1 MTYNAAID
9 TLKTGMW
16 RLGQIQN
23 FNDPFDCLFAFKHKN
38 LSVPEDFF
46 SSFSQRFR
54 NQEFSKYGI
63 LCFSRLGNQ
72 PAMWVHYAEQMK
84 GVCLECEISD
94 DSLFEVSYSEERLVF
109 DVTSDDYLNSQK
121 CRDDVIEII
130 RHKHKSWEYEAEV
143 RLFIDI
149 KDKRVIRRSLI
160 QSAYC
165 KDARYFTPIAE
176 NTLKRII
183 FGPAMSA
190 QKFNFLLGYKD
201 KTKFASV
208 PVVKSKLHASKFE
221 IEY

>member
-1 MTYNAAID
+1 
-9 TLKTGMW
+9 
-16 RLGQIQN
+16 
-23 FNDPFDCLFAFKHKN
+23 
-38 LSVPEDFF
+38 
-46 SSFSQRFR
+46 
-54 NQEFSKYGI
+54 
-63 LCFSRLGNQ
+63 
-72 PAMWVHYAEQMK
+72 MWVHYAEQMK

-94 DSLFEVSYSEERLVF
+94 DSLFEVGYSEDRLVL

-149 KDKRVIRRSLI
+149 KDKRVFRRSLA

-165 KDARYFTPIAE
+165 KDACHFTPIAE

-183 FGPAMSA
+183 VGPAMSA

-208 PVVKSKLHASKFE
+208 PVVQSRLHASKFE